1 MQNQVSTLT
10 CETKQAIKHMKHRNW
25 KHKVIGKE
33 AIKTNMWKQKQ
44 NKQKKKKIRVF
55 RQQPACVRTSL
66 CAHNQACVHRQDYA
80 YASSCLENHK
90 STTKL
95 KTLNLTP

>member
-25 KHKVIGKE
+25 KHKGIGKE

-44 NKQKKKKIRVF
+44 NKQKKKKI
-55 RQQPACVRTSL
+55 
-66 CAHNQACVHRQDYA
+66 
-80 YASSCLENHK
+80 
-90 STTKL
+90 
-95 KTLNLTP
+95 